1 MAKTKS
7 VFICRE
13 CGAESPKWVGKC
25 FACGEW
31 NSFAEEVKFTG
42 KTVNKSAGLL
52 VSRVESKPMLL
63 SEISTDKIERIDT
76 RSVEFNRVLGG
87 GIVPG
92 SVVLIGGEP
101 GIGKS
106 TLMLQFALRVGSLKT
121 LYVSGEESE
130 EQIKLRATRISGKG
144 LSCYIY
150 CETRLEKIL
159 EQCVAQTPD
168 LIVVD
173 SIQTIY
179 SDTFESAPGSVTQV
193 RECATAL
200 LRFAKE
206 NGKPVFLIGHINK
219 EGHLAGPKVLEHIVD
234 TVLHF
239 EGDGHHSYRMLRAL
253 KNRFGPGNE
262 IALFDM
268 QNSGLRE
275 ITNPSEILLSQGDEP
290 YSGTAVGAAME
301 GLRPLF
307 IEVQSLVSPT
317 SYGVLQRS
325 SSGYDSKRLNMI
337 IAVLEKRGGHKL
349 AGKDIFVN
357 IAGGLKVNDPAMDLP
372 VMAGMISSVYDRP
385 LPSKS
390 CFCGEISLT
399 GEIRAVQK
407 IDQRLAEAEKLGFT
421 KFFLSKYNKITTQ
434 KNSKISPVYVTTVDE
449 LLAKLMH

>member
-1 MAKTKS
+1 M
-7 VFICRE
+7 CRN
-13 CGAESPKWVGKC
+13 CGAESPKWAGKC
-25 FACGEW
+25 FSCGEW
-31 NSFAEEVKFTG
+31 NTLAEEIKFTG
-42 KTVNKSAGLL
+42 KKSGTDQGWLGA
-52 VSRVESKPMLL
+52 RPETKPQLL
-63 SEISTDKIERIDT
+63 SEISAEHTQRIDT
-76 RSVEFNRVLGG
+76 KSEEFNRVLGG

-106 TLMLQFALRVGSLKT
+106 TLMLQFALRVGTIKT

-130 EQIKLRATRISGKG
+130 EQIKLRATRIGGKG
-144 LSCYIY
+144 LTCYIY
-150 CETRLEKIL
+150 CETIL
-159 EQCVAQTPD
+159 ERIIEQCRKHQPD

-173 SIQTIY
+173 SVQTIY

-206 NGKPVFLIGHINK
+206 NNKPVFLIGHINK

-275 ITNPSEILLSQGDEP
+275 ITNPSEILLSQSEVP

-307 IEVQSLVSPT
+307 VEVQALVAPAT
-317 SYGVLQRS
+317 YGMLQRVS
-325 SSGYDSKRLNMI
+325 TGYDAKRLNML
-337 IAVLEKRGGHKL
+337 IAVLEKRGGQKL

-357 IAGGLKVNDPAMDLP
+357 VAGGIKVSDPAMDLTI
-372 VMAGMISSVYDRP
+372 MAGIISSLYDRSLKP
-385 LPSKS
+385 HA
-390 CFCGEISLT
+390 CFAGEISLT

-407 IDQRLAEAEKLGFT
+407 ADQRIAEAEKLGFT
-421 KFFLSKYNKITTQ
+421 RIYLSKYNKISRKTHAKTEL
-434 KNSKISPVYVTTVDE
+434 VFVTTIDE
-449 LLAKLMH
+449 LLQSVLH

>member
-1 MAKTKS
+1 M
-7 VFICRE
+7 
-13 CGAESPKWVGKC
+13 GKC
-25 FACGEW
+25 FSCGEW
-31 NSFAEEVKFTG
+31 NTLAEEIKFTG
-42 KTVNKSAGLL
+42 KKSGSDQGWLG
-52 VSRVESKPMLL
+52 SRPETRPQLL
-63 SEISTDKIERIDT
+63 SEISAENTKRIDT
-76 RSVEFNRVLGG
+76 KSEEFNRVLGG

-106 TLMLQFALRVGSLKT
+106 TLMLQFALRVGSIKT

-130 EQIKLRATRISGKG
+130 EQIKLRATRIGGKG

-150 CETRLEKIL
+150 CETILERIL
-159 EQCVAQTPD
+159 EQCRKQEPD

-173 SIQTIY
+173 SVQTIY

-200 LRFAKE
+200 LRFAKQ
-206 NGKPVFLIGHINK
+206 NNKPVFLIGHINK

-275 ITNPSEILLSQGDEP
+275 ITNPSEILLSQSDVP

-307 IEVQSLVSPT
+307 VEVQALVAPAT
-317 SYGVLQRS
+317 YGMLQRVS
-325 SSGYDSKRLNMI
+325 TGYDAKRLNML
-337 IAVLEKRGGHKL
+337 IAVLEKKGGQKL

-357 IAGGLKVNDPAMDLP
+357 VAGGIKVTDPAMDLTI
-372 VMAGMISSVYDRP
+372 VAGIISSLYDRS
-385 LPSKS
+385 LKS
-390 CFCGEISLT
+390 QTCFAGEISLT

-407 IDQRLAEAEKLGFT
+407 ADQRIAEAEKLGFT
-421 KFFLSKYNKITTQ
+421 RIYLSKYNKI
-434 KNSKISPVYVTTVDE
+434 SKKPNAKTELVYVTTIGE
-449 LLAKLMH
+449 LLQSLLH

>member
-1 MAKTKS
+1 M
-7 VFICRE
+7 CRN
-13 CGAESPKWVGKC
+13 CGAESPKWAGKC
-25 FACGEW
+25 FSCGEW
-31 NSFAEEVKFTG
+31 NTLAEEIKFTG
-42 KTVNKSAGLL
+42 KKSGSDQGWLGA
-52 VSRVESKPMLL
+52 RPETKPQLL
-63 SEISTDKIERIDT
+63 SEISAENTKRIDT
-76 RSVEFNRVLGG
+76 KSEEFNRVLGG

-106 TLMLQFALRVGSLKT
+106 TLMLQFALRVGTIKT

-130 EQIKLRATRISGKG
+130 EQIKLRATRIGGKG

-150 CETRLEKIL
+150 CETVLERII
-159 EQCVAQTPD
+159 EQCRKHEPD

-173 SIQTIY
+173 SVQTIY

-206 NGKPVFLIGHINK
+206 NNKPVFLIGHINK

-275 ITNPSEILLSQGDEP
+275 ITNPSEILLSQSEVP

-307 IEVQSLVSPT
+307 VEVQALVAPA
-317 SYGVLQRS
+317 SYGMLQRVS
-325 SSGYDSKRLNMI
+325 TGYDAKRLNML
-337 IAVLEKRGGHKL
+337 IAVLEKRGGQKL

-357 IAGGLKVNDPAMDLP
+357 VAGGIKVTDPAMDLTI
-372 VMAGMISSVYDRP
+372 MAGIISSLYDRSLKP
-385 LPSKS
+385 HA
-390 CFCGEISLT
+390 CFAGEISLT

-407 IDQRLAEAEKLGFT
+407 ADQRIAEAEKLGFT
-421 KFFLSKYNKITTQ
+421 RIYLSKYNKISRKTHAKTEL
-434 KNSKISPVYVTTVDE
+434 VFVTTIDE
-449 LLAKLMH
+449 LLQSVLH

>member
-1 MAKTKS
+1 MAKSKTIF
-7 VFICRE
+7 VCRN
-13 CGAESPKWVGKC
+13 CGSESPKWVGKC
-25 FACGEW
+25 FSCGEW
-31 NSFAEEVKFTG
+31 NTLIEEVKITG
-42 KTVNKSAGLL
+42 KKGSSALGWL
-52 VSRVESKPMLL
+52 STKTESKPQLL
-63 SEISTDKIERIDT
+63 SEISSEKTERIDT
-76 RSVEFNRVLGG
+76 KSVEFNRVLGG

-106 TLMLQFALRVGSLKT
+106 TLMLQFALRVGDIKT
-121 LYVSGEESE
+121 LYVTGEESE
-130 EQIKLRATRISGKG
+130 EQIKMRATRIGGKG

-150 CETRLEKIL
+150 CETIIERIL
-159 EQCVAQTPD
+159 EQCHAQNPD

-173 SIQTIY
+173 SIQTLY

-206 NGKPVFLIGHINK
+206 NNKPVFLIGHINK

-275 ITNPSEILLSQGDEP
+275 ITNPSEILLSHSEIP
-290 YSGTAVGAAME
+290 FSGTAVGAAME

-307 IEVQSLVSPT
+307 VEVQSLVAPAT
-317 SYGVLQRS
+317 YGMLQRIS
-325 SSGYDSKRLNMI
+325 TGYDAKRLNML
-337 IAVLEKRGGHKL
+337 IAVLEKRGGQKL

-357 IAGGLKVNDPAMDLP
+357 IAGGIKVSDPAMDLP
-372 VMAGMISSVYDRP
+372 VVAGILSSLYDRP
-385 LPSKS
+385 LKPNS
-390 CFCGEISLT
+390 CFAGEISLT
-399 GEIRAVQK
+399 GEIRAIQK
-407 IDQRLAEAEKLGFT
+407 ADQRIAEAEKLGFNRIY
-421 KFFLSKYNKITTQ
+421 LSRYNKLTKKSQAKTELIF
-434 KNSKISPVYVTTVDE
+434 VTTIEE
-449 LLAKLMH
+449 LLQSLLH

>member
-1 MAKTKS
+1 MVKSKTIF
-7 VFICRE
+7 VCRN
-13 CGAESPKWVGKC
+13 CGAESPKWAGKC
-25 FACGEW
+25 YSCGEW
-31 NSFAEEVKFTG
+31 NSLIEEVKITG
-42 KTVNKSAGLL
+42 KKGSAQQGWIG
-52 VSRVESKPMLL
+52 SRTESKPQLL
-63 SEISTDKIERIDT
+63 SEISSEKVRRIDT
-76 RSVEFNRVLGG
+76 KSTEFNRVLGG

-106 TLMLQFALRVGSLKT
+106 TLMLQFALRVGDIKT
-121 LYVSGEESE
+121 LYITGEESE
-130 EQIKLRATRISGKG
+130 EQIKLRATRIGGKG

-150 CETRLEKIL
+150 CETMMERIL
-159 EQCVAQTPD
+159 EQCREQNPD

-206 NGKPVFLIGHINK
+206 NNKPVFLIGHINK

-275 ITNPSEILLSQGDEP
+275 ITNPSEILLSQSDTP
-290 YSGTAVGAAME
+290 YSGTAVGGAME

-307 IEVQSLVSPT
+307 VEVQSLVTPAT
-317 SYGVLQRS
+317 YGVLQRVS
-325 SSGYDSKRLNMI
+325 TGYDAKRLNML
-337 IAVLEKRGGHKL
+337 IAVLEKRGGQKL
-349 AGKDIFVN
+349 IGKDIFVN
-357 IAGGLKVNDPAMDLP
+357 IAGGIKVSDPAMDLP
-372 VMAGMISSVYDRP
+372 VVAGIISSLYDRSLRP
-385 LPSKS
+385 QS
-390 CFCGEISLT
+390 CFAGEISLT
-399 GEIRAVQK
+399 GEIRAIQK
-407 IDQRLAEAEKLGFT
+407 ADQRIAEAEKLGFKT
-421 KFFLSKYNKITTQ
+421 IYLSKYNKIEKKTV
-434 KNSKISPVYVTTVDE
+434 KAELVYVTTIEE
-449 LLAKLMH
+449 LLRSLLH

>member
-1 MAKTKS
+1 M
-7 VFICRE
+7 CRN
-13 CGAESPKWVGKC
+13 CGAESPKWAGKC
-25 FACGEW
+25 FSCGEW
-31 NSFAEEVKFTG
+31 NTMAEEIKFTG
-42 KTVNKSAGLL
+42 KKSGPDQGWLGA
-52 VSRVESKPMLL
+52 RPETKPQLL
-63 SEISTDKIERIDT
+63 SEISAENTKRIDT
-76 RSVEFNRVLGG
+76 KSEEFNRVLGG

-106 TLMLQFALRVGSLKT
+106 TLMLQFALRVGTIKT

-130 EQIKLRATRISGKG
+130 EQIKLRATRIGGKG

-150 CETRLEKIL
+150 CETVLERII
-159 EQCVAQTPD
+159 EQCRKHEPD

-173 SIQTIY
+173 SVQTIY

-206 NGKPVFLIGHINK
+206 NNKPVFLIGHINK

-275 ITNPSEILLSQGDEP
+275 ITNPSEILLSQSEVP

-307 IEVQSLVSPT
+307 VEVQALVAPA
-317 SYGVLQRS
+317 SYGMLQRVS
-325 SSGYDSKRLNMI
+325 TGYDAKRLNML
-337 IAVLEKRGGHKL
+337 IAVLEKRGGQKL

-357 IAGGLKVNDPAMDLP
+357 VAGGIKVTDPAMDLTI
-372 VMAGMISSVYDRP
+372 MAGIISSLYDRSLKP
-385 LPSKS
+385 HA
-390 CFCGEISLT
+390 CFAGEISLT

-407 IDQRLAEAEKLGFT
+407 ADQRIAEAEKLGFT
-421 KFFLSKYNKITTQ
+421 RIYLSKYNKISRKTHAKTEL
-434 KNSKISPVYVTTVDE
+434 VFVTTIDE
-449 LLAKLMH
+449 LLQSVLH

>member
-1 MAKTKS
+1 
-7 VFICRE
+7 VCRN
-13 CGAESPKWVGKC
+13 CGAESPKWAGKC
-25 FACGEW
+25 FSCGEW
-31 NSFAEEVKFTG
+31 NTMAEEIKFTG
-42 KTVNKSAGLL
+42 KKSGPDQGWLGA
-52 VSRVESKPMLL
+52 RPETKPQLL
-63 SEISTDKIERIDT
+63 SEISAENTKRIDT
-76 RSVEFNRVLGG
+76 KSEEFNRVLGG

-106 TLMLQFALRVGSLKT
+106 TLMLQFALRVGTIKT

-130 EQIKLRATRISGKG
+130 EQIKLRATRIGGKG

-150 CETRLEKIL
+150 CETVLERII
-159 EQCVAQTPD
+159 EQCRKHEPD

-173 SIQTIY
+173 SVQTIY

-206 NGKPVFLIGHINK
+206 NNKPVFLIGHINK

-275 ITNPSEILLSQGDEP
+275 ITNPSEILLSQSEVP

-307 IEVQSLVSPT
+307 VEVQALVAPA
-317 SYGVLQRS
+317 SYGMLQRVS
-325 SSGYDSKRLNMI
+325 TGYDAKRLNML
-337 IAVLEKRGGHKL
+337 IAVLEKRGGQKL

-357 IAGGLKVNDPAMDLP
+357 VAGGIKVTDPAMDLTI
-372 VMAGMISSVYDRP
+372 MAGIISSLYDRSLKP
-385 LPSKS
+385 HA
-390 CFCGEISLT
+390 CFAGEISLT

-407 IDQRLAEAEKLGFT
+407 ADQRIAEAEKLGFT
-421 KFFLSKYNKITTQ
+421 RIYLSKYNKISRKTHAKTEL
-434 KNSKISPVYVTTVDE
+434 VFVTTIDE
-449 LLAKLMH
+449 LLQSVLH

>member
-1 MAKTKS
+1 
-7 VFICRE
+7 
-13 CGAESPKWVGKC
+13 VGKC
-25 FACGEW
+25 FSCGEW
-31 NSFAEEVKFTG
+31 NTLAEEIKFTG
-42 KTVNKSAGLL
+42 KKSGSDQGWLG
-52 VSRVESKPMLL
+52 SRPETRPQLL
-63 SEISTDKIERIDT
+63 SEISAENTKRIDT
-76 RSVEFNRVLGG
+76 KSEEFNRVLGG

-106 TLMLQFALRVGSLKT
+106 TLMLQFALRVGSIKT

-130 EQIKLRATRISGKG
+130 EQIKLRATRIGGKG

-150 CETRLEKIL
+150 CETILERIL
-159 EQCVAQTPD
+159 EQCRKQEPD

-173 SIQTIY
+173 SVQTIY

-200 LRFAKE
+200 LRFAKQ
-206 NGKPVFLIGHINK
+206 NNKPVFLIGHINK

-275 ITNPSEILLSQGDEP
+275 ITNPSEILLSQSDVP

-307 IEVQSLVSPT
+307 VEVQALVAPAT
-317 SYGVLQRS
+317 YGMLQRVS
-325 SSGYDSKRLNMI
+325 TGYDAKRLNML
-337 IAVLEKRGGHKL
+337 IAVLEKKGGQKL

-357 IAGGLKVNDPAMDLP
+357 VAGGIKVTDPAMDLTI
-372 VMAGMISSVYDRP
+372 VAGIISSLYDRS
-385 LPSKS
+385 LKS
-390 CFCGEISLT
+390 QTCFAGEISLT

-407 IDQRLAEAEKLGFT
+407 ADQRIAEAEKLGFT
-421 KFFLSKYNKITTQ
+421 RIYLSKYNKI
-434 KNSKISPVYVTTVDE
+434 SKKPNAKTELVYVTTIGE
-449 LLAKLMH
+449 LLQSLLH